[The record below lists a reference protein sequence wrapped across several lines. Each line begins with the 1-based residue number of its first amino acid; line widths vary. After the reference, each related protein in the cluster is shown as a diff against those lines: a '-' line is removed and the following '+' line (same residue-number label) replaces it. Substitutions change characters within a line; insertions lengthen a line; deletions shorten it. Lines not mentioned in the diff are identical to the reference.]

1 MATCG
6 EMLVRLLEG
15 YGVDTVFGIP
25 GVHTVELYRGLP
37 ATKIR
42 HVTPRH
48 EQGAGFMADGYA
60 RVSGKPGVCFIITG
74 PGMTNI
80 LTAMGQA
87 YGDSIPMLVIS
98 AVNRTEQLA
107 MAQGRLHELRSQ
119 QAVVGGV
126 AAFSHTVLHPS
137 QLPEVLARAFALFA
151 SARPRPVH
159 IELPI
164 DVITAQADDLD
175 LVPRPLPGRAAPE
188 PAAIARAVDLLAT
201 AKTPL
206 MVLGGGA
213 VAAADEARA
222 LAEHLGLPV
231 INTVN
236 AKGILPPGHPLHAGE
251 NMAWP
256 PVRAA
261 LRAADVVLAVGTEFG
276 ETEMY
281 PGPEPLRFDG
291 ALIRVD
297 IDPEQLI
304 RGFPATVPILGDAGH
319 ALRALRAA
327 LPAGGADGPARAQAL
342 REQLPALW
350 WPAVRTHQRFL
361 GTVLAALPDAILVG
375 DSTQPVYAGNQF
387 VQPARP
393 RSWFNS
399 STGYGTLGYALPA
412 AIGAKLAAPDRPV
425 VVLVGD
431 GGLQFSLPE
440 LASAMEARAPVIVLV
455 WNNHAYGEIK
465 TYMVDAGIAPI
476 GVDLYTPDLL
486 AIARGYGCFAE
497 RARDHADLTR
507 LLADA
512 SGRAVTSVI
521 EVIEAEPFVLA

>member
-1 MATCG
+1 M
-6 EMLVRLLEG
+6 
-15 YGVDTVFGIP
+15 
-25 GVHTVELYRGLP
+25 
-37 ATKIR
+37 
-42 HVTPRH
+42 
-48 EQGAGFMADGYA
+48 
-60 RVSGKPGVCFIITG
+60 
-74 PGMTNI
+74 
-80 LTAMGQA
+80 
-87 YGDSIPMLVIS
+87 
-98 AVNRTEQLA
+98 
-107 MAQGRLHELRSQ
+107 
-119 QAVVGGV
+119 
-126 AAFSHTVLHPS
+126 
-137 QLPEVLARAFALFA
+137 
-151 SARPRPVH
+151 
-159 IELPI
+159 
-164 DVITAQADDLD
+164 
-175 LVPRPLPGRAAPE
+175 
-188 PAAIARAVDLLAT
+188 
-201 AKTPL
+201 
-206 MVLGGGA
+206 LGGGA

-222 LAEHLGLPV
+222 LAEHLSLPV

-236 AKGILPPGHPLHAGE
+236 AKGILLPGHPLHAGE

-304 RGFPATVPILGDAGH
+304 RGFPATCPILADAGH
-319 ALRALRAA
+319 CLRALRAA
-327 LPAGGADGPARAQAL
+327 LPAAGGSDGAARAAAL
-342 REQLPALW
+342 REQLPPLW
-350 WPAVRTHQRFL
+350 WPAVRSHEKLL
-361 GTVLAALPDAILVG
+361 GTLMATLPDAIMVG

-440 LASAMEARAPVIVLV
+440 LASAMEAGAPVIVLV

-497 RARDHADLTR
+497 RARDHADLAR

-512 SGRAVTSVI
+512 RGRAVTSVI
-521 EVIEAEPFVLA
+521 EVIEAEPFVLR